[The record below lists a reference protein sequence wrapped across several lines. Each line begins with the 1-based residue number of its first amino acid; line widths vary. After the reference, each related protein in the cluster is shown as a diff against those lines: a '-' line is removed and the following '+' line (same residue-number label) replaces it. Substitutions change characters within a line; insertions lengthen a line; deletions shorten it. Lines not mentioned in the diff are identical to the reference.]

1 MGAGVLYVIR
11 KRLARKRGAFG
22 KPALLTGDGRQI
34 IGCIGVVWIG
44 ALHFGVNRRRLGNGA
59 APMQR

>member
-34 IGCIGVVWIG
+34 IGCIGILRIN
-44 ALHFGVNRRRLGNGA
+44 ALPFGINRGRFR
-59 APMQR
+59 